1 MSLFHLPCFSDK
13 ITQRRVVVVVGGG
26 AFLFE
31 RQMNSYTPPG
41 SLRKSMARGFPRSA
55 AASPLLMGE
64 MILSRI
70 VDNLWV
76 FFFFLKND
84 VMLKK
89 KKKKKKR
96 SKREHKQTG
105 IPRG

>member
-13 ITQRRVVVVVGGG
+13 ITQRRVGEGG
-26 AFLFE
+26 LFE

-64 MILSRI
+64 MMLSQI
-70 VDNLWV
+70 VDHLLV
-76 FFFFLKND
+76 FFLKCSYAWE
-84 VMLKK
+84 KK
-89 KKKKKKR
+89 KKKKK
-96 SKREHKQTG
+96 
-105 IPRG
+105 

>member
-1 MSLFHLPCFSDK
+1 M
-13 ITQRRVVVVVGGG
+13 
-26 AFLFE
+26 FE

-64 MILSRI
+64 MMLLQI
-70 VDNLWV
+70 VDHLLV
-76 FFFFLKND
+76 FFKNA
-84 VMLKK
+84 VMLGKK
-89 KKKKKKR
+89 KKK